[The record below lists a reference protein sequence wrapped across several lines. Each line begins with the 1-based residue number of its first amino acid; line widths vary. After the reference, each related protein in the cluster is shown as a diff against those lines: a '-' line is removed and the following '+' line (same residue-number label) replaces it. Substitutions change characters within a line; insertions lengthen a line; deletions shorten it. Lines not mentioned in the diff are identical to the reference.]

1 MEIEFN
7 DDAIGKAFDDS
18 LAAGEPEHEPEAEAV
33 EEVATDEV
41 EEVAEE
47 ATEETPDVEPVEQPL
62 DAPARWSAGD
72 KEQFAAL
79 PREAQEIVL
88 KREADVNK
96 HLTQKTQELA
106 QTSKAYSQLEEI
118 LAPRREAF
126 RMDGM
131 NDAQAVEQLFTI
143 SDFASRDPAAF
154 IQWFAQ
160 QRGVDL
166 GTRDEE
172 PADEP
177 ANALTQK
184 VQQLEAH
191 IARQEQARQQAEQQ
205 TYANQVQQF
214 AAQVDESGNPA
225 YPHFES
231 VRTHMAALVRS
242 GAASTLADAYD
253 QAVYAN
259 PETRKAV
266 LEAQSKAEEAK
277 RDAERKAKAAKAAK
291 AAGTQVRT
299 PNGQFAPAAR
309 SMDDTLSAVY
319 DRMASS

>member
-18 LAAGEPEHEPEAEAV
+18 LANGEPEHEPEAEAV
-33 EEVATDEV
+33 EDVEASAEEV

-47 ATEETPDVEPVEQPL
+47 SPDDEPVEQPL
-62 DAPARWSAGD
+62 EAPARWSAED
-72 KEQFAAL
+72 KERFAEL

-106 QTSKAYSQLEEI
+106 QTSKTYSQLEEI

-154 IQWFAQ
+154 IRWFAQ
-160 QRGVDL
+160 QRGIDL
-166 GTRDEE
+166 GTRNEE
-172 PADEP
+172 PADQP
-177 ANALTQK
+177 ADALSQK
-184 VQQLEAH
+184 VQQLEMY

-205 TYANQVQQF
+205 TYASQVEQF
-214 AAQVDESGNPA
+214 AAQMDESGQPA
-225 YPHFES
+225 YPHFDA

-266 LEAQSKAEEAK
+266 LEAQSKADEAK

-319 DRMASS
+319 DRMAAS